1 MILLTGATGRVGSAA
16 ARALLRAEIPFRV
29 LVRDPGKLGIDG
41 EVIEVVQGDLG
52 DPEAVEQALA
62 GISRALIVMGN
73 HPDQSRLER
82 QFATLAGN
90 AGVSHLVKVSSME
103 AAPDATA
110 ILPKNHYGTEQH
122 IASLGMDWTFLRPD
136 YYMQNMLMYSGSI
149 ARTNSFALPL
159 GDAKTAM
166 IDARDV
172 GEVAAVVLTTEGH
185 AGQTYRLTGP
195 ELIDF
200 YEVAARM
207 SAVLDRPLSYV
218 AQSPEAFRE
227 VLGQFIQSAW
237 QLDAVCEL
245 FAEIAAGSLE
255 EQTSTTAD
263 LLGRPAVSLNTF
275 TQQFAGAFAPA
286 S

>member
-16 ARALLRAEIPFRV
+16 ARALLRAQIPFRV
-29 LVRDPGKLGIDG
+29 LVRDPGKLGVDG
-41 EVIEVVQGDLG
+41 KMMEVVEGDLG
-52 DPEAVEQALA
+52 DPRAVEQALG

-82 QFATLAGN
+82 QFATFAGN

-122 IASLGMDWTFLRPD
+122 IASLGIGWTFLRPN

>member
-16 ARALLRAEIPFRV
+16 ARALLRAQIPFRV
-29 LVRDPGKLGIDG
+29 LVRDPGKLGVDG
-41 EVIEVVQGDLG
+41 EMMEVVEGDLG
-52 DPEAVEQALA
+52 DPRAVEQALE

-73 HPDQSRLER
+73 HPDQSILER

-90 AGVSHLVKVSSME
+90 TGVSHLVKVSSME

-110 ILPKNHYGTEQH
+110 ILPKNHFGTEQH
-122 IASLGMDWTFLRPD
+122 IASLGIGWTFLRPN

-185 AGQTYRLTGP
+185 ARQTYRLTGP

>member
-122 IASLGMDWTFLRPD
+122 IASLGMDWTFLRPN
-136 YYMQNMLMYSGSI
+136 YYMQNMMMYSGPI